1 MERREYSIYLG
12 ERPVKGVKFAAH
24 SFIPVFPNIQ
34 SDFFEKDGTV
44 KEEFKFLGEPIQLK
58 NGKRGWIV
66 AGYNGEKDKGEADGR
81 LVLRI
86 NDPSDIKPFK
96 LALESNNNSEEG
108 YIVQQITSD
117 IENDTESAKKILLES
132 KKYMGNGNY
141 VDYNMFIRNC
151 HSISFSLIEPIE
163 KKVITNRILPI
174 SRGRGEV
181 EYLKFKRFAPGTEQR
196 IRIEKSNR

>member
-1 MERREYSIYLG
+1 MQHTLLFQYFQIFK
-12 ERPVKGVKFAAH
+12 V
-24 SFIPVFPNIQ
+24 I
-34 SDFFEKDGTV
+34 FFEKYGTV

-58 NGKRGWIV
+58 NGKRGWII
-66 AGYNGEKDKGEADGR
+66 AGYNGEKDKGEAGGR

-86 NDPSDIKPFK
+86 NDPSDIRAFN
-96 LALESNNNSEEG
+96 LALETNNNSEEG

-117 IENDTESAKKILLES
+117 IENDTEPAKKIFLNS
-132 KKYMGNGNY
+132 KRYIENANY

-174 SRGRGEV
+174 SRGREEV